1 MHAAPSLAPS
11 TDAGAGTSG
20 SKALRVA
27 ALLLLGVGMPA
38 WAAGEG
44 SAPARVA
51 SVPSS
56 AVAAP
61 PHAKSAAETPGE
73 PAGDPIER
81 LRQRLAERLAERLS
95 DRTGERATVGA
106 APAGGPASE
115 LRLSARLPSASTTPG
130 ASGTSGTSRASA
142 TSRTSGTSG
151 TSGTPGTPGTSVGAG
166 SARSSPSS
174 TAAAV
179 AAAPGAGPGMG
190 ARAARGQAGRRAV
203 PGAGDAA
210 ADWGYEGA
218 AGPAAWGSL
227 RPEFSL
233 CAQGLRQS
241 PIDIREG
248 LPVALEPVRFDYR
261 PSRFSVIDTGRTVQV
276 NLAPGNS
283 IEVGGRRFEL
293 VELRFRR
300 PSEERIDGRQF
311 AMSAHLLHRDAQG
324 RTLVV
329 AVLVDPGPARA
340 AMQTA
345 WANLPLERNEEVA
358 ARAVLDLADLLPE
371 DRRYYT
377 YMGSL
382 TTPPCSEGVQ
392 WVVMRAPVTAS
403 PEQIEVFARLYP
415 MNARP
420 LQALAGRRILQS
432 E

>member
-1 MHAAPSLAPS
+1 
-11 TDAGAGTSG
+11 
-20 SKALRVA
+20 
-27 ALLLLGVGMPA
+27 MPE

-44 SAPARVA
+44 SVPARVA

-61 PHAKSAAETPGE
+61 PHAKPAADAPGE

-106 APAGGPASE
+106 APAGAPASE
-115 LRLSARLPSASTTPG
+115 LRLSARLPSASATPG
-130 ASGTSGTSRASA
+130 ASGK
-142 TSRTSGTSG
+142 SGTSG
-151 TSGTPGTPGTSVGAG
+151 TSGTSATSGTSGKPGTSASSG
-166 SARSSPSS
+166 SVRSSLSS
-174 TAAAV
+174 TAAAM
-179 AAAPGAGPGMG
+179 AAVSGAGPGMG
-190 ARAARGQAGRRAV
+190 AHAARGQAGRRGP

-227 RPEFSL
+227 SPEFIL
-233 CAQGLRQS
+233 CAQGRRQS

-340 AMQTA
+340 AIQTA
-345 WANLPLERNEEVA
+345 WANLPLEKNEEVA
-358 ARAVLDLADLLPE
+358 ARALLDLADLLPA

-392 WVVMRAPVTAS
+392 WVVMRTPVTAS
-403 PEQIEVFARLYP
+403 PDQIEVFARLYP

-420 LQALAGRRILQS
+420 VQALAGRRILQS